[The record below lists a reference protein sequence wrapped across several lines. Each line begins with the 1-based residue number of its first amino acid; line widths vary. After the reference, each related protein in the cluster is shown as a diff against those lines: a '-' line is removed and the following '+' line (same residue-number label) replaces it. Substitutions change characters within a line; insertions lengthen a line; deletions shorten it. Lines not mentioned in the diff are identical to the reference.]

1 MKHIQ
6 SDKKESSK
14 GPKPI
19 QKAKLSHEQD
29 KAKANNVIK
38 LGHQT

>member
-6 SDKKESSK
+6 SNKKDSSK
-14 GPKPI
+14 GPKPN
-19 QKAKLSHEQD
+19 QKAKPSINQD

-38 LGHQT
+38 IGHQE

>member
-6 SDKKESSK
+6 SNKKESSK
-14 GPKPI
+14 GSNSI
-19 QKAKLSHEQD
+19 HKAKPSNDQG

-38 LGHQT
+38 IGHQE